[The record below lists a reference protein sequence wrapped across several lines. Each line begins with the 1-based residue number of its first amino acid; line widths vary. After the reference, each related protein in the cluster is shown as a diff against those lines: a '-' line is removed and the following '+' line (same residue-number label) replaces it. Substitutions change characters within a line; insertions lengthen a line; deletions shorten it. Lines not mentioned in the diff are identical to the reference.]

1 MNTARIYGAVALV
14 LLLVVVVGGGALHF
28 LQDGSGS
35 SDKPSLWELNKRD
48 LLDGLAN
55 GRILYFKNEDY
66 RTDRVLP
73 GTDHPPENVIIEYW
87 LQSETTG
94 HGELALA
101 TERTVDGRLLQ
112 YSVAKDDILT
122 TTVVSSRET
131 LETPLAWPSHAEW
144 IKMTW
149 QWPGLMASDPDIE
162 FTGTGQLQGR
172 ATLIYG
178 TSSDSRRSR
187 WELVEDAPLLR
198 KDSIYRIDGEGRE
211 TLTAETNV
219 VEYRLLPMGSR
230 IPLPPDFQ

>member
-1 MNTARIYGAVALV
+1 MNAARIYGAVALV
-14 LLLVVVVGGGALHF
+14 LLLGLAVGGGARHF

-35 SDKPSLWELNKRD
+35 PDKPSLWERNKHD
-48 LLDGLAN
+48 LLDGLAD

-87 LQSETTG
+87 LQAETSER
-94 HGELALA
+94 GELGLV

-122 TTVVSSRET
+122 TTVVSSGET
-131 LETPLAWPSHAEW
+131 LETHLAWPSHAEW
-144 IKMTW
+144 IKTTW
-149 QWPGLMASDPDIE
+149 QWPGSLASDPDIE
-162 FTGTGQLQGR
+162 FTGTGQFQGR

-187 WELVEDAPLLR
+187 WELVADAPLLR

-211 TLTAETNV
+211 TLIAETNV
-219 VEYRLLPMGSR
+219 VEYRLLPVGSR
-230 IPLPPDFQ
+230 VPLPFDFQ